1 MFRFESSTYLYL
13 LSVLPILVLI
23 RFFILNRQKKLL
35 AKFGDTELLKHLMP
49 DVSRWRPN
57 IKFSLLI
64 TELALLIV
72 MWARPQFGTRISE
85 EKRSGIEVMIALDI
99 SNSMLAEDVTPSR
112 LERSKMLIENLVD
125 NFTNNKIG
133 LVVFA
138 GNSYVQL
145 PITSDYV
152 SAKMFLNS
160 INPSMMATQGTD
172 ISSAITTSM
181 NSFTQQQGIG
191 KAIIVI
197 TDGENHE
204 GGALESA
211 KEAQEKGINIFVL
224 GIGSSKG
231 SPIPISGTDEYLRDN
246 EGNVVMSA
254 LNENMC
260 REIAKAGEGVYIHVE
275 NNTTAQESLNI
286 ELDKLSK
293 KEIASQIYSDFDEQ
307 FQAIGIIA
315 LILLIIETCI
325 GERKN
330 PKLKN
335 IRLFRNKVNNNT
347 VLKFTLILIVLQVS
361 SVYVNAQTDRQLV
374 RSGNKQF
381 RKGDHSDSEISYRK
395 ALDKNARN
403 PQASY
408 NLGNAL
414 FAQRKDSAA
423 IKELENAVKL
433 ETSPLRKAQ
442 AFHNIGVICQSHQ
455 MFGEAIEAYK
465 SSLRLNPNDD
475 TSRYNLELCKRQH
488 KQQNHNNQ
496 NKNNKDDNKDKD
508 KEKDN
513 KDKQQD
519 KQQNKEKDKQK
530 KQENNDQDKMDKETA
545 EQLLKAAMMEE
556 KNTQQRMKKAMQ
568 QPSNK
573 KLLKNW

>member
-23 RFFILNRQKKLL
+23 RFFTLNRQKKLL

-475 TSRYNLELCKRQH
+475 TSRYNLELCKRQQ
-488 KQQNHNNQ
+488 KQQNQNNQ

-545 EQLLKAAMMEE
+545 EQLLKAAMQEE